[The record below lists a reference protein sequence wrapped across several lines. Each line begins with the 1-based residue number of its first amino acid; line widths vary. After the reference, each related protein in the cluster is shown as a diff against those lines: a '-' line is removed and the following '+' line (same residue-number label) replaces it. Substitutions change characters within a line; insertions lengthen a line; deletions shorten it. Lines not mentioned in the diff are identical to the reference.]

1 MALDYAVIGH
11 RLKKARIKKN
21 ITQETLA
28 EKMDVSVAFI
38 SRVERGL
45 SHFNLKRLGE
55 VCSILNVTE
64 GEILNGTSSTSDQYL
79 ISEFNEIMAQCTP
92 EQQKLIFKIAKTIID
107 DQFLID

>member
-21 ITQETLA
+21 MTQEVLA
-28 EKMDVSVAFI
+28 EKIDVSVAFI

-55 VCSILNVTE
+55 VCSLLDVTE
-64 GEILNGTSSTSDQYL
+64 GEILNGTSSTSEQYL
-79 ISEFNEIMAQCTP
+79 ISEFNEIMKNASP
-92 EQQKLIFKIAKTIID
+92 EQQKLIFKIAKTIIEN
-107 DQFLID
+107 